1 MHWISLLV
9 CGLLQARLGS
19 AVVVFA
25 GFSNAATQRY
35 ISDAV
40 NTMFAEAQNAIN
52 IYDAGTRGGTVTD
65 QVAGAM
71 DPIFDRG
78 DWAAWRSRHNRVSQ
92 TNLRLTLHRSNA
104 VTNSS

>member
-52 IYDAGTRGGTVTD
+52 TYDAGMASVSF
-65 QVAGAM
+65 A
-71 DPIFDRG
+71 I
-78 DWAAWRSRHNRVSQ
+78 SRNIY
-92 TNLRLTLHRSNA
+92 RLPQRHPETH
-104 VTNSS
+104 VQYQ